1 MGAMPPPAE
10 SVNFRYVAR
19 LARKDWLKNLQT
31 AYFKHRVS
39 LKHAR
44 TKSHFVRYFGVASRN
59 VHFVE
64 QLARTLL
71 PAEFIDRAEAELLER
86 IDTAMREVDKETE
99 RAHTLLAAEGITAL
113 PEYVQ
118 APLELEAKCTSPK
131 MTRYLEL
138 IIKADRLLTVLEAL
152 RLAGAIGTNAY
163 DRQVAIAVRRL
174 VSVPR
179 SALHVA
185 VALRKRARGGAATPP
200 VQAALPLPSVP
211 AAAESEVE
219 QETDPA
225 LGGDTE
231 GAPVEATA
239 PAVQTDIALSHGTE
253 RSNVQDF
260 GAAATNFAAPA
271 PAPARSTSLV
281 AATPGS
287 GLVPE

>member
-31 AYFKHRVS
+31 AYFKHQVS
-39 LKHAR
+39 LRHAR

-86 IDTAMREVDKETE
+86 IDTAMHEVDKETE
-99 RAHTLLAAEGITAL
+99 RAYTLLAAEGITAL

-138 IIKADRLLTVLEAL
+138 IIKADRLMTALEAL

-179 SALHVA
+179 AALHVA
-185 VALRKRARGGAATPP
+185 VALRKRARSGAVTPP
-200 VQAALPLPSVP
+200 VQAVLPLPSDP
-211 AAAESEVE
+211 AAAESQVE
-219 QETDPA
+219 QQTEPPF
-225 LGGDTE
+225 GGDAQ
-231 GAPVEATA
+231 GARLDATA
-239 PAVQTDIALSHGTE
+239 PAAQTDIASSHGIE
-253 RSNVQDF
+253 GSNVQDSRAA
-260 GAAATNFAAPA
+260 GARFASAAPDG
-271 PAPARSTSLV
+271 STSLV

-287 GLVPE
+287 GVLPE

>member
-39 LKHAR
+39 LRHAR

-86 IDTAMREVDKETE
+86 IDTAMHEIDKETE
-99 RAHTLLAAEGITAL
+99 RAHALLAAEGITAL

-138 IIKADRLLTVLEAL
+138 IIKADRLMTALEAL

-179 SALHVA
+179 AALHVA
-185 VALRKRARGGAATPP
+185 VLLRKRARSGLATPP
-200 VQAALPLPSVP
+200 VQATLPLPSDP
-211 AAAESEVE
+211 AAAEREVE
-219 QETDPA
+219 Q

-231 GAPVEATA
+231 GAPVDATA
-239 PAVQTDIALSHGTE
+239 PAVQTDVALDHGTE
-253 RSNVQDF
+253 RSNVQDS
-260 GAAATNFAAPA
+260 GSAAAHFASPA
-271 PAPARSTSLV
+271 PEKSTSLV
-281 AATPGS
+281 AAAPGS
-287 GLVPE
+287 GVLPE